1 MILHRLLRLF
11 SVASFLCV
19 TVRSQERD
27 LFFKR
32 VVKDRREGGQE
43 NSSPSYGDGNLHSSS
58 LKSRLVSV
66 CQQFS
71 ESLNTQ
77 ELDEVY
83 EDLVKLV
90 KNKAP
95 EEGDHAMNL
104 IEDYGELFGQ
114 DAFLF
119 GLGPLYDDVEAR
131 ICREGRQC
139 VTIGD
144 NRNSLFFAKPS
155 VVWASMIESLQGME
169 LSEVE
174 SMSVRN
180 ANPFP

>member
-1 MILHRLLRLF
+1 LHGLF
-11 SVASFLCV
+11 RWVSVVSVLCV
-19 TVRSQERD
+19 AVRSQESG
-27 LFFKR
+27 LSFKR
-32 VVKDRREGGQE
+32 VEREGREDGQK
-43 NSSPSYGDGNLHSSS
+43 NSGPFSQYENLHSSS

-71 ESLNTQ
+71 KSSSTQ

-90 KNKAP
+90 EMKAP
-95 EEGDHAMNL
+95 EAGERAMNW
-104 IEDYGELFGQ
+104 IEDYGESFGQ

-119 GLGPLYDDVEAR
+119 GLGPLYDDVEAL

-144 NRNSLFFAKPS
+144 DRNSLFFAKSS
-155 VVWASMIESLQGME
+155 VVWDAMAKKLQGMRS
-169 LSEVE
+169 SEVE
-174 SMSVRN
+174 SMFVRN
-180 ANPFP
+180 GNPFP